1 MSIIRLTLLALLA
14 CVPLLAQAAPY
25 QLTTAWPVNVGPLN
39 PHLYTPNQMFA
50 QSMVYEPLVK
60 YQADGSVQPWL
71 ATRWRHSADGKT
83 WWFTLRDDVAFS
95 NGEPFNAQAAAAN
108 FRAVL
113 ANRQRH
119 AWLELANQITDVRAL
134 SATELQITL
143 KSAYAPLLQELA
155 LPRPFRFIA
164 PSQFIDGG
172 TARGIKAPIGTGPWR
187 LASSQL
193 NQRDVLVRNERYWGR
208 KPALQQITIKVIPD
222 ATSRAVAFETGE
234 IDMLYGDEGLLPLDT
249 FERFR
254 HHPGYV
260 ARLSAPAET
269 VMLALNASQG
279 PTASRRFVRRSTT
292 PSINRPLSIACC
304 MAPSRLPTPCLPL
317 RPLRPAGSDAAPL
330 RPDKS
335 PRPAGTGRLAAAGG
349 PALATKSRATVG
361 D

>member
-1 MSIIRLTLLALLA
+1 MSIIRLTLLALVA

-71 ATRWRHSADGKT
+71 AIRWRHSADGKT

-108 FRAVL
+108 FQAVL

-172 TARGIKAPIGTGPWR
+172 TARA
-187 LASSQL
+187 L
-193 NQRDVLVRNERYWGR
+193 
-208 KPALQQITIKVIPD
+208 KP
-222 ATSRAVAFETGE
+222 R
-234 IDMLYGDEGLLPLDT
+234 
-249 FERFR
+249 
-254 HHPGYV
+254 
-260 ARLSAPAET
+260 SAPARGGWQT
-269 VMLALNASQG
+269 
-279 PTASRRFVRRSTT
+279 RS
-292 PSINRPLSIACC
+292 SISAMCWCAMSATGVANPRYSKS
-304 MAPSRLPTPCLPL
+304 PSR
-317 RPLRPAGSDAAPL
+317 
-330 RPDKS
+330 
-335 PRPAGTGRLAAAGG
+335 
-349 PALATKSRATVG
+349 
-361 D
+361 

>member
-108 FRAVL
+108 FQAVL

-143 KSAYAPLLQELA
+143 KSAYAPYCKSW
-155 LPRPFRFIA
+155 PCP
-164 PSQFIDGG
+164 
-172 TARGIKAPIGTGPWR
+172 ARS
-187 LASSQL
+187 ASSPP
-193 NQRDVLVRNERYWGR
+193 R
-208 KPALQQITIKVIPD
+208 
-222 ATSRAVAFETGE
+222 S
-234 IDMLYGDEGLLPLDT
+234 
-249 FERFR
+249 
-254 HHPGYV
+254 
-260 ARLSAPAET
+260 LS
-269 VMLALNASQG
+269 M
-279 PTASRRFVRRSTT
+279 
-292 PSINRPLSIACC
+292 
-304 MAPSRLPTPCLPL
+304 
-317 RPLRPAGSDAAPL
+317 AAP
-330 RPDKS
+330 P
-335 PRPAGTGRLAAAGG
+335 GH
-349 PALATKSRATVG
+349 
-361 D
+361 

>member
-108 FRAVL
+108 FQAVL

-134 SATELQITL
+134 S
-143 KSAYAPLLQELA
+143 
-155 LPRPFRFIA
+155 F
-164 PSQFIDGG
+164 
-172 TARGIKAPIGTGPWR
+172 
-187 LASSQL
+187 
-193 NQRDVLVRNERYWGR
+193 
-208 KPALQQITIKVIPD
+208 PAKL
-222 ATSRAVAFETGE
+222 
-234 IDMLYGDEGLLPLDT
+234 
-249 FERFR
+249 
-254 HHPGYV
+254 H
-260 ARLSAPAET
+260 
-269 VMLALNASQG
+269 
-279 PTASRRFVRRSTT
+279 
-292 PSINRPLSIACC
+292 
-304 MAPSRLPTPCLPL
+304 
-317 RPLRPAGSDAAPL
+317 
-330 RPDKS
+330 S
-335 PRPAGTGRLAAAGG
+335 PREQPSDKRK
-349 PALATKSRATVG
+349 TKRFSCFS
-361 D
+361 

>member
-143 KSAYAPLLQELA
+143 KAPTPLLQELA
-155 LPRPFRFIA
+155 LPPPVPLHRPRSLSMA
-164 PSQFIDGG
+164 ALPG
-172 TARGIKAPIGTGPWR
+172 A
-187 LASSQL
+187 L
-193 NQRDVLVRNERYWGR
+193 
-208 KPALQQITIKVIPD
+208 KP
-222 ATSRAVAFETGE
+222 R
-234 IDMLYGDEGLLPLDT
+234 
-249 FERFR
+249 
-254 HHPGYV
+254 
-260 ARLSAPAET
+260 SAPARGGWQ
-269 VMLALNASQG
+269 A
-279 PTASRRFVRRSTT
+279 RS
-292 PSINRPLSIACC
+292 SISAMCWCAMSATGVANPRYSKS
-304 MAPSRLPTPCLPL
+304 PSR
-317 RPLRPAGSDAAPL
+317 
-330 RPDKS
+330 
-335 PRPAGTGRLAAAGG
+335 
-349 PALATKSRATVG
+349 
-361 D
+361 